1 VADVAGQLGDALRDR
16 YLIERELGRGG
27 MATVYLARDL
37 KHDRLVALKVLH
49 PELAATL
56 GPERFLREIHTA
68 ARLQHPH
75 ILTVLDSGEASGLL
89 WYAMPYVEGES
100 LRQWLIRERGLPV
113 ADALRIASEVAL
125 ALDHAHRHGVVHR
138 DVKPENIL
146 LSDGQALLAD
156 FGVARALADAGGRL
170 TETGLALGTPA
181 YMSPEQATAEREL
194 DGRSDVYALGCVLY
208 EMLAGEPPFTGPTA
222 QSIIAKRLRESASPV
237 RGLRPAVSEELE
249 RAVGRSLALNP
260 ADRFQTA
267 ADFAAAL
274 QPIAPDR
281 SDPTRKALDWDNRRR
296 RALVG
301 SLALA
306 VIAAAA
312 YGLRSHTVA
321 SRTAVA
327 RNSTASAALS
337 LDSSAGPS
345 VGILPFTNMSPDRE
359 NEYFS
364 DGMTEELITAL
375 SKIEGLH
382 VAARTSAFVFKGTNA
397 DIREVGAK
405 LHVRTVLEGSVRR
418 AGKRLRVTAQL
429 INVADGYHL
438 WSEEY
443 DRELKD
449 VFAVQDDLARAIV
462 GALRVHL
469 NLPGQKAAT
478 IVKTATV
485 DPQAHDLYLQGRFFW
500 NRRTPES
507 LRTAAR
513 YFERAIARDSGYAE
527 AYAALADAYVLFPS
541 YFVTVPRE
549 GYPKA
554 KAAAMRALA
563 LDSTLGSVH
572 TTLGAI
578 RQSYEWDWNGAE
590 QSFRRA
596 IALDPSYATAHQW
609 YGEYLSSLGR
619 HQEAL
624 AEADSAVALDP
635 LSSVIRTDKGGDLVR
650 ARRYDA
656 AIAEL
661 RATIDV
667 DPSFVPGH
675 NYLGWAY
682 LAKGMR
688 AAAVAELDTTVRLS
702 GRGLGMGRLAFAYA
716 ASGKRD
722 SALRIIR
729 ELTDRSRH
737 EYVASFQFALAYAG
751 LGDRE
756 RALAWLEKSAELRE
770 PFLVSSILTEPLFD
784 SLRSDPRF
792 AQLRTRMGLK

>member
-1 VADVAGQLGDALRDR
+1 VADIAGQLGDALRDR

-49 PELAATL
+49 PELAASL
-56 GPERFLREIHTA
+56 GPDRFLREIRTA

-113 ADALRIASEVAL
+113 AAALRIAGEVAL

-222 QSIIAKRLRESASPV
+222 QSIIAKRLREPAPPI
-237 RGLRPAVSEELE
+237 RRLRPTVSEEVE
-249 RAVGRSLALNP
+249 RAVEISLAPNP
-260 ADRFQTA
+260 ADRFQVA
-267 ADFAAAL
+267 GEFASAL
-274 QPIAPDR
+274 QRVPSNRADPVERPSWPGGRR
-281 SDPTRKALDWDNRRR
+281 SA
-296 RALVG
+296 ALVG
-301 SLALA
+301 ALLLAIIG
-306 VIAAAA
+306 VAA
-312 YGLRSHTVA
+312 YGLRSHTP
-321 SRTAVA
+321 SPRTAQTPNRAVPA
-327 RNSTASAALS
+327 ST
-337 LDSSAGPS
+337 DSSLGPS
-345 VGILPFTNMSPDRE
+345 LGILPFTNMSPNRDD
-359 NEYFS
+359 EYFS

-375 SKIEGLH
+375 SKIDGLR
-382 VAARTSAFVFKGTNA
+382 VAARTSAFAFKGMNA
-397 DIREVGAK
+397 DIREVGSR
-405 LHVRTVLEGSVRR
+405 LRVSSVLEGSVRR

-449 VFAVQDDLARAIV
+449 VFAVQDELARAIV

-469 NLPGQKAAT
+469 KLPGPAAAT
-478 IVKTATV
+478 IVKAATI

-500 NRRTPES
+500 NQRTPES
-507 LRTAAR
+507 LRTAVR
-513 YFERAIARDSGYAE
+513 CFERAIARDSGYAE

-541 YFVTVPRE
+541 YFVTVPKE

-554 KAAAMRALA
+554 KAAAVRALA
-563 LDSTLGSVH
+563 LDSTLGSAH

-578 RQSYEWDWNGAE
+578 RQSYEWDWSGAE

-596 IALDPSYATAHQW
+596 IALDPRYATAHQW

-635 LSSVIRTDKGGDLVR
+635 LSSIIRTDKGGDLIR
-650 ARRYDA
+650 GRRYDA

-661 RATIDV
+661 RTTIDV

-756 RALAWLEKSAELRE
+756 QALAWLEKSAELRE

-792 AQLRTRMGLK
+792 AQLRIRMGLK